1 MKKENKT
8 IIEVDKYIENI
19 KNELND
25 IIKEST
31 YPELIKYKKMLP
43 GKNEGEKSLFYWGI
57 NYLNEYYKIIGKL
70 DKNHTPEIE
79 KLKYKIYIL
88 YLEENFYDI
97 VFTFHEFITFS
108 RLINATFSDYNP
120 SKIRKEDKEPFQS
133 ENKEIDNFF
142 DILNIFIDYIKEKNE
157 YYKFECSE
165 RELSCSLI
173 KSLVVEWGNKIKKIV
188 KEQDAKLKISILL
201 DELEKKIK
209 ESLEIENYDVSDYVQ
224 KKYESYFD

>member
-8 IIEVDKYIENI
+8 IIDVDKYIENI

-70 DKNHTPEIE
+70 DKIHTLEIE

-108 RLINATFSDYNP
+108 RLINITFSDYNP

-133 ENKEIDNFF
+133 GNKEIDN
-142 DILNIFIDYIKEKNE
+142 
-157 YYKFECSE
+157 
-165 RELSCSLI
+165 
-173 KSLVVEWGNKIKKIV
+173 IV
-188 KEQDAKLKISILL
+188 NTIAYNSRHTLRYHAYEVTEFKLKILL
-201 DELEKKIK
+201 DVIDNKSKTLLKEEFDKINLDDPLIICALSKKRRKELERKQ
-209 ESLEIENYDVSDYVQ
+209 D
-224 KKYESYFD
+224 

>member
-25 IIKEST
+25 IVKESI

-57 NYLNEYYKIIGKL
+57 NYLNEYYKIIGKI
-70 DKNHTPEIE
+70 DKIHTPEIE

-108 RLINATFSDYNP
+108 RLINLTFSDYNP

-133 ENKEIDNFF
+133 ENKEIDN
-142 DILNIFIDYIKEKNE
+142 I
-157 YYKFECSE
+157 
-165 RELSCSLI
+165 
-173 KSLVVEWGNKIKKIV
+173 VNKIAYNFRHTPHYHAYEIT
-188 KEQDAKLKISILL
+188 EFKLKILL
-201 DELEKKIK
+201 DVIDNKSKTLLKEEFDKINLDDSLIICTLSKKRRKELERKQ
-209 ESLEIENYDVSDYVQ
+209 D
-224 KKYESYFD
+224 

>member
-70 DKNHTPEIE
+70 DKIHTLEIE

-133 ENKEIDNFF
+133 ENKEIDN
-142 DILNIFIDYIKEKNE
+142 I
-157 YYKFECSE
+157 
-165 RELSCSLI
+165 
-173 KSLVVEWGNKIKKIV
+173 VNKIAYNFRHPPHYHAYEIT
-188 KEQDAKLKISILL
+188 EFKLKILL
-201 DELEKKIK
+201 DVIDNKSKTLLKEEFDKINLDDPLIIYTLSKKRRKELERKQ
-209 ESLEIENYDVSDYVQ
+209 D
-224 KKYESYFD
+224 

>member
-70 DKNHTPEIE
+70 DKIHTPEIE

-133 ENKEIDNFF
+133 ENKEIDN
-142 DILNIFIDYIKEKNE
+142 I
-157 YYKFECSE
+157 
-165 RELSCSLI
+165 
-173 KSLVVEWGNKIKKIV
+173 VNKIAYNFRHTPHYHAYEIT
-188 KEQDAKLKISILL
+188 EFKLKILL
-201 DELEKKIK
+201 DVIDNKSKTLLKEEFDKINLDDPLIIYSLSKKRRKELERKQ
-209 ESLEIENYDVSDYVQ
+209 D
-224 KKYESYFD
+224 

>member
-133 ENKEIDNFF
+133 ENKEIDN
-142 DILNIFIDYIKEKNE
+142 I
-157 YYKFECSE
+157 
-165 RELSCSLI
+165 
-173 KSLVVEWGNKIKKIV
+173 VNKIAYNFRHPPHYHAYEIT
-188 KEQDAKLKISILL
+188 EFKLKIL
-201 DELEKKIK
+201 
-209 ESLEIENYDVSDYVQ
+209 
-224 KKYESYFD
+224 

>member
-43 GKNEGEKSLFYWGI
+43 GKNEGEKSFFYWGM
-57 NYLNEYYKIIGKL
+57 NYLNEYYKVMRKL
-70 DKNHTPEIE
+70 DKIHTPEIE

-88 YLEENFYDI
+88 YLKENFYDI
-97 VFTFHEFITFS
+97 VFTFQEFITFS

-120 SKIRKEDKEPFQS
+120 NKIRKEDKEPFQS
-133 ENKEIDNFF
+133 ENKEIE
-142 DILNIFIDYIKEKNE
+142 NI
-157 YYKFECSE
+157 
-165 RELSCSLI
+165 
-173 KSLVVEWGNKIKKIV
+173 VNKIAYKSRHTPHYHAYEIT
-188 KEQDAKLKISILL
+188 EFKLKILL
-201 DELEKKIK
+201 DVINNKGETLLKEEFDKIDLNDPLIIYTLSEKRRKELKLKK
-209 ESLEIENYDVSDYVQ
+209 N
-224 KKYESYFD
+224 

>member
-43 GKNEGEKSLFYWGI
+43 GKNEGEKSFFYWGM
-57 NYLNEYYKIIGKL
+57 NYLNEYYKVMRKL
-70 DKNHTPEIE
+70 DKIHTLEIK

-88 YLEENFYDI
+88 YLKENFYDI
-97 VFTFHEFITFS
+97 VFTFQEFITFS

-133 ENKEIDNFF
+133 ENKKIE
-142 DILNIFIDYIKEKNE
+142 NI
-157 YYKFECSE
+157 
-165 RELSCSLI
+165 
-173 KSLVVEWGNKIKKIV
+173 VNKIAYNSRHTPCYHAYEV
-188 KEQDAKLKISILL
+188 TEFKLKILL
-201 DELEKKIK
+201 DVIDNKSKTLLKEEFDKINLDDPLIICTLSKKRRKELERKQ
-209 ESLEIENYDVSDYVQ
+209 D
-224 KKYESYFD
+224 

>member
-70 DKNHTPEIE
+70 DKIHTLEIE

-108 RLINATFSDYNP
+108 RLINITFSDYNP

-133 ENKEIDNFF
+133 GNKEIDN
-142 DILNIFIDYIKEKNE
+142 
-157 YYKFECSE
+157 
-165 RELSCSLI
+165 
-173 KSLVVEWGNKIKKIV
+173 IV
-188 KEQDAKLKISILL
+188 NTIAYNSRHTLRYHAYEVTEFKLKILL
-201 DELEKKIK
+201 DVIDNKSKTLLKEEFDKINLDDPLIICALSKKRRKELERKQ
-209 ESLEIENYDVSDYVQ
+209 D
-224 KKYESYFD
+224 